1 MDFFRYIICLQFV
14 FAQEKTVTGV
24 VSDAGQPVTSKDQR
38 SIQTDF
44 NQYAIQQSR

>member
-1 MDFFRYIICLQFV
+1 MQFV

-24 VSDAGQPVTSKDQR
+24 VSDFAGPTPGVNLVSGTNR

-44 NQYAIQQSR
+44 DGKYNTLTKVS